1 MSREVTVTD
10 DAEDLSDE
18 DLAYLWQRDRLPS
31 ELKAKLRLPDEDSME
46 LLEAFRS
53 VSLGRPITE
62 VPNTGTANTVNDTVT
77 MSREDYDKLTQL
89 AEAFKADPTNDAARV
104 AMVEELERQEAQ
116 SSGNWTDQEWDQDE
130 DNEGAYLDG
139 WNNDRRRGE
148 LSKRGLV
155 IDGSKQEMIDRLK
168 RSDAGEL
175 LDEDYP
181 ETDDAEDGDDGEEG
195 GE

>member
-1 MSREVTVTD
+1 MSRAVNVTD
-10 DAEDLSDE
+10 PEDLSDE
-18 DLAYLWQRDRLPS
+18 DLAYLWQRDKLPA
-31 ELKAKLRLPDEDSME
+31 ELKAQLRLPDQDGLD

-77 MSREDYDKLTQL
+77 MSREDYDKLLEL
-89 AEAFKADPTNDAARV
+89 AEAFQADPANDAARV
-104 AMVEELERQEAQ
+104 AMVEEIERQEAQ
-116 SSGNWTDQEWDQDE
+116 SSGQWADVEWDYDE
-130 DNEGAYLDG
+130 DGDGQYLDG

-168 RSDAGEL
+168 RSDAGTL
-175 LDEDYP
+175 LDEDTP
-181 ETDDAEDGDDGEEG
+181 DTEDVDEDSDEETE
-195 GE
+195 